1 MPWRCTAWGRLALS
15 PGLPTRSRAGAD
27 ASPEWIPTRSQSA
40 AMSCT
45 GAKSYVGH
53 ALEMYG
59 MGPPGFVTRFANE
72 IARWSRCFPGMDTDE
87 VAESSHELRRRQEV
101 RGSCPGDVR
110 HGAAW
115 LCHPVCQRDRALEPM
130 LPRNGYRRGRR
141 AQP

>member
-87 VAESSHELRRRQEV
+87 VAERSHELHRRHAAHVVKVLELGIQEHA
-101 RGSCPGDVR
+101 RELAER
-110 HGAAW
+110 
-115 LCHPVCQRDRALEPM
+115 R
-130 LPRNGYRRGRR
+130 LP
-141 AQP
+141 